1 MDRYVDC
8 GFRIVDCL
16 CGLGGPSFLAQLW
29 CWMWQRGS
37 FLVDQKSLNA
47 RNVLLLG
54 QKGLNWISFPRVNNY
69 VMRGSQRW
77 SQPRATILSLTQR
90 SSLLP
95 CLSFCSCYPIWKNS
109 THRCA
114 RLVFLALVVLLLS
127 LVLFASLE
135 LLTSL
140 ALNAW
145 LVGITCI
152 TYITCITCITC
163 IREATKKS
171 WYFLGIFPK

>member
-8 GFRIVDCL
+8 G
-16 CGLGGPSFLAQLW
+16 LW
-29 CWMWQRGS
+29 TWRSLFPCAVMMLNVAKGKFSSWS
-37 FLVDQKSLNA
+37 KKLKCKKS
-47 RNVLLLG
+47 VTVG

-95 CLSFCSCYPIWKNS
+95 CLSFCSCYPFWKNS

-114 RLVFLALVVLLLS
+114 RLVLLAIVVLLLS

-171 WYFLGIFPK
+171 CFF